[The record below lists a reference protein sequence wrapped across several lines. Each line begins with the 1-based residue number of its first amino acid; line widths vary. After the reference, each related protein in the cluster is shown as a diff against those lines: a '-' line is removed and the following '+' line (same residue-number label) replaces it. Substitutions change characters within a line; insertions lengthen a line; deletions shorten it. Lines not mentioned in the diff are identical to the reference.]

1 MPITI
6 CPIGRLQVNGQSMIE
21 PAASDD
27 TVELQLT
34 PEQMRALS
42 QAAESAEQF
51 VPDSAPQPLFEVS
64 PAARVRR
71 WHQTPVA
78 IAKVAGIVIAYAA
91 FAWWSAAQ
99 FAAQPKPPVMAVARP
114 SVVVPAPASVAPS
127 SQPTVKVINPFDKSE
142 VFEFPAGS
150 TYAENRDKVAQMLL
164 ERARE
169 RQGQWA
175 RVKPAVNLRTA
186 SLYSQSPAP
195 SE

>member
-1 MPITI
+1 
-6 CPIGRLQVNGQSMIE
+6 MIE

-51 VPDSAPQPLFEVS
+51 VPDSAPQPLLEAS

-99 FAAQPKPPVMAVARP
+99 FAAQPKPPVMALARP
-114 SVVVPAPASVAPS
+114 SVVIPAPASIAPS
-127 SQPTVKVINPFDKSE
+127 SQPTVQLANPFDASE

-150 TYAENRDKVAQMLL
+150 SDADNRDKVAQILL
-164 ERARE
+164 QRARE
-169 RQGQWA
+169 RQDQWA
-175 RVKPAVNLRTA
+175 RTKPATNLRTA
-186 SLYSQSPAP
+186 SLYSQSPAS